1 MKHRNILGELQE
13 EYEMSTTD
21 SIGELPV
28 MFAPENAEDENV
40 LYNFDFEGWES
51 HRSPAR
57 YFRLLIGIFF
67 GSTTRRVLPIVTV
80 LGVFSALTS
89 YYNIRACTDGDDP
102 GILLGGFYL
111 PQLELPLT
119 PFELTAPVLGLL
131 LVFRTD
137 AAYNRFSKG
146 STLAWEITSSL
157 RTSIRR
163 LVAWSGAND
172 RPQKER
178 DAAKEL
184 VDASLLLHGWIMG
197 TYLTGAPPDSEL
209 KQLMQQ
215 ERSLQVELLCKA
227 LDVEDNGD
235 SSAAEIFGEHESTM
249 ITPYLAITALSLGAA
264 QRLPSFTDQELVAF
278 DESLDA
284 INCNLAQCEDLLRT
298 PIPLGYTRSAIR
310 FLWIWLSL
318 LPFALFRTFVNFGG
332 LALPFAML
340 FIGFIF
346 LSIEDIAIQIEEPF
360 EILPLEMHQKWLM
373 QDVKQT
379 KQLMKW
385 SDCRRSSTCTIN
397 GAAATQPKSRRST
410 VGTESGPNGSVGR
423 RWCRGRSTSHKMIIH
438 RNGVADIKES
448 EREIGV
454 IEQNR
459 FGKK

>member
-1 MKHRNILGELQE
+1 
-13 EYEMSTTD
+13 MSTTD

-57 YFRLLIGIFF
+57 YFRLLIGILF

-137 AAYNRFSKG
+137 AAYNRFSRG

-163 LVAWSGAND
+163 LVAWSGASD
-172 RPQKER
+172 RPQKEQ
-178 DAAKEL
+178 DAARDL
-184 VDASLLLHGWIMG
+184 VNASLLLHGWIMG
-197 TYLTGAPPDSEL
+197 SYLTGTRLDQKDPQL
-209 KQLMQQ
+209 KYTMQG
-215 ERSLQVELLCKA
+215 ERSLQAELLCKA
-227 LDVEDNGD
+227 LDAEEDGH
-235 SSAAEIFGEHESTM
+235 SSAADIFGEHESNA
-249 ITPYLAITALSLGAA
+249 ITPYLALTAISLGAT

-278 DESLDA
+278 DESLDS
-284 INCNLAQCEDLLRT
+284 ISCNLAQCEDLLRT

-318 LPFALFRTFVNFGG
+318 LPFALFRTFVDFGA

-379 KQLMKW
+379 KRLMTW
-385 SDCRRSSTCTIN
+385 SSGRRSSTLS
-397 GAAATQPKSRRST
+397 KRSP
-410 VGTESGPNGSVGR
+410 PNIR
-423 RWCRGRSTSHKMIIH
+423 QDKQ
-438 RNGVADIKES
+438 IKA
-448 EREIGV
+448 
-454 IEQNR
+454 QL
-459 FGKK
+459 